1 MLISGSPHIESFL
14 SDKVTHISLELS
26 EQFNPR
32 AAFDVVQRV
41 FSTATEWGRGSA
53 RSFEL
58 RNYIFVHDS

>member
-41 FSTATEWGRGSA
+41 FSTATEWGSLIRKKFRIAKLYFHS
-53 RSFEL
+53 
-58 RNYIFVHDS
+58 